1 MAIIYADQVT
11 EIAIRATYAGRPV
24 VNVLHFY
31 NDEGIQTDS
40 EKARD
45 IMDNWQDHILSRLT
59 DGYALIDA
67 VWRSLDR
74 DDTNQGTITP
84 DPAKPLSGGIA
95 EEGCPPN
102 VAYLVKK
109 ITNNRQR
116 GQRDGRMFLAGVP
129 EGGVTES
136 GALVA
141 AYATDTNTAITA
153 FLDGVN
159 DDGFGV
165 GGGSGLVVLNTTPAS
180 RLPGTNEVDLTFR
193 TVSELVLDPLVS
205 TQRDR
210 LR

>member
-1 MAIIYADQVT
+1 MAIIYADQVS
-11 EIAIRATYAGRPV
+11 EMAIRATYAGRPV

-31 NDEGIQTDS
+31 NDEGAKTD
-40 EKARD
+40 EVMARD
-45 IMDNWQDHILSRLT
+45 VLDNWQDHIMGRVVQ
-59 DGYALIDA
+59 DYALIDA

-74 DDTNQGTITP
+74 NDTNQGTITP

-95 EEGCPPN
+95 DAGAPPN

-116 GQRDGRMFLAGVP
+116 GQRDGRMFLAGPP
-129 EGGVTES
+129 EGGI
-136 GALVA
+136 GADGTVQA
-141 AYATDTNTAITA
+141 QYATDTNAA
-153 FLDGVN
+153 LALFLDGVN

-180 RLPGTNEVDLTFR
+180 RLPGTNEVDLTYR
-193 TVSELVLDPLVS
+193 TVGDLVLDPKVS